1 MIRLSTTKD
10 CWKNSCQGATAAA
23 FAGTGAAGHFT
34 DSAGL
39 AHGVA
44 LYAGRVAGALFAV
57 ALLDAAIIGAF
68 AVSLSSAYAIGDVL
82 GLRHSLH
89 RGVGQAKG
97 FYAIYAALICAAAAI
112 VLIPGSPLGLITEG
126 VQVLAG
132 LLLPVATVFLLLL
145 CNDRAVLGPWVNSRK
160 TNAFTGAVI
169 TVLITLSVVLTASVM
184 FPGITAAQIVTIM
197 AACAAAAAAAGGW
210 LLVRGIRGTRRA
222 RRDDAALAVVAGGG
236 PADRM
241 MWRMPPLSEL
251 PTPVIAGAR
260 RAGLIAL
267 RCYLAVA
274 MIMVI
279 VKVVLMAVAH

>member
-1 MIRLSTTKD
+1 
-10 CWKNSCQGATAAA
+10 
-23 FAGTGAAGHFT
+23 
-34 DSAGL
+34 
-39 AHGVA
+39 
-44 LYAGRVAGALFAV
+44 
-57 ALLDAAIIGAF
+57 
-68 AVSLSSAYAIGDVL
+68 
-82 GLRHSLH
+82 
-89 RGVGQAKG
+89 
-97 FYAIYAALICAAAAI
+97 
-112 VLIPGSPLGLITEG
+112 
-126 VQVLAG
+126 
-132 LLLPVATVFLLLL
+132 
-145 CNDRAVLGPWVNSRK
+145 
-160 TNAFTGAVI
+160 
-169 TVLITLSVVLTASVM
+169 VLTASVM

-222 RRDDAALAVVAGGG
+222 RRDDAALAVVAGGDGAAGG